1 MDLTWKILRE
11 IQMLRKFWRGHRDQ
25 VCIFSDMSR
34 IELDNTM
41 ERKPEESAVSEEQ
54 RMVKARKN

>member
-1 MDLTWKILRE
+1 
-11 IQMLRKFWRGHRDQ
+11 MLRKFWRGHRDQ